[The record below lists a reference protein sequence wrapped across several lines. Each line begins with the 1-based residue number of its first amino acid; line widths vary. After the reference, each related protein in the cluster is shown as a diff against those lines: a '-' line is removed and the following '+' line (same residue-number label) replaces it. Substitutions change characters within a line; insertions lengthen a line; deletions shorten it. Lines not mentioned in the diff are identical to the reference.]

1 MKKIILV
8 LALALCG
15 TAVRHEAK
23 AQAQEI
29 AQLVLNI
36 EKLAQLKQILSDLEK
51 GYRILNGGYNTI
63 KNLSEGNFSLH
74 KVFLDGLMDVSP
86 AVRKYYKVAE
96 IVDYQVRLVREY
108 KAAQNKFLRSGLYT
122 AEELDY
128 IGKVYANLFKT
139 SLRNLDE
146 LTLVI
151 TANKLRMSDDERL
164 SSIDRIHTEM
174 GDMLQFLR
182 YFNGNTTLL
191 GAQWQNEQQDIETM
205 QNIHGIK

>member
-8 LALALCG
+8 LALAFCG
-15 TAVRHEAK
+15 TAVHHKAK

-96 IVDYQVRLVREY
+96 IVDYQVRLVKEY
-108 KAAQNKFLRSGLYT
+108 KAAQNSFLRSGLYT

-139 SLRNLDE
+139 SMRNLDE
-146 LTLVI
+146 LALVV

-164 SSIDRIHTEM
+164 SSIDRIHAEM
-174 GDMLQFLR
+174 DDMLQFLR
-182 YFNGNTTLL
+182 HFNGTTTLL
-191 GAQWQNEQQDIETM
+191 GAQRQSEQRDIETM

>member
-15 TAVRHEAK
+15 TAVHNKAK

-51 GYRILNGGYNTI
+51 GYRILSGGYNTI

-74 KVFLDGLMDVSP
+74 KVFLDGLMEVSP

-96 IVDYQVRLVREY
+96 IVDYQVRLVKEY

-122 AEELDY
+122 AGELDY
-128 IGKVYANLFKT
+128 IVKVYANLFKT

-146 LTLVI
+146 LALVV

-164 SSIDRIHTEM
+164 ASIDRIHTEM

-191 GAQWQNEQQDIETM
+191 GAQRQSEQQDIETM

>member
-1 MKKIILV
+1 
-8 LALALCG
+8 LALCG
-15 TAVRHEAK
+15 TAVHYKAK

-51 GYRILNGGYNTI
+51 GYRILSGGYNTI

-74 KVFLDGLMDVSP
+74 KVFLDGLMEVSP

-96 IVDYQVRLVREY
+96 IVDYQVRLVKEY

-128 IGKVYANLFKT
+128 IAKVYANL
-139 SLRNLDE
+139 
-146 LTLVI
+146 
-151 TANKLRMSDDERL
+151 
-164 SSIDRIHTEM
+164 
-174 GDMLQFLR
+174 
-182 YFNGNTTLL
+182 
-191 GAQWQNEQQDIETM
+191 
-205 QNIHGIK
+205 